1 MLMTR
6 KRPPKPTDAEL
17 ALLRVLWGNGPA
29 TVRQIRDAVEVKQRT
44 GYTTVLKTLQIMT
57 TKGLVVRDESQHA
70 HIYQAALAQE
80 QTQRQLVSELLERA
94 FSGSA
99 SHLVVQALTEKP
111 ASRKELAEIR
121 HLLDK
126 LEES

>member
-1 MLMTR
+1 MAR

-17 ALLRVLWGNGPA
+17 ALLRVLWYHGPA
-29 TVRQIRDAVEVKQRT
+29 TVRQIRDELDSKPTA

-57 TKGLVVRDESQHA
+57 VKGLVLRDESQHA
-70 HIYQAALAQE
+70 HVYQAAFARE

-111 ASRKELAEIR
+111 ASREEVAEIR
-121 HLLDK
+121 KLLDQ
-126 LEES
+126 LEGP

>member
-1 MLMTR
+1 MAR

-17 ALLRVLWGNGPA
+17 ALLRVLWYLGPA
-29 TVRQIRDAVEVKQRT
+29 TVRQIRDALDNKP
-44 GYTTVLKTLQIMT
+44 YTTVLKTLQIMT
-57 TKGLVVRDESQHA
+57 VKGLVLRDESQHA
-70 HIYQAALAQE
+70 HVYQAAFARE

-111 ASRKELAEIR
+111 ASPEEVAEIR
-121 HLLDK
+121 KLLDQ
-126 LEES
+126 LEGS